1 MVALAPA
8 SSRSTSR
15 NLDRLLSELQESW
28 ISLASVNQKLL
39 DASREVHGQGDLPDT
54 VVQTRGQYERETGLL
69 LIEPIEQ
76 FARLHPIRRSLEALQ
91 EFDREAA
98 AAAVRARA
106 SVDERFQLLLAEGAL
121 DLCEP
126 WRIRRSGG
134 TEAEWLVWEKRAA
147 KRSQRADALLAAY
160 QKWAEKALTREGEAE
175 DRKRQQ
181 RTEQWWRRQS
191 AVTALHEIEVAYRD
205 LELLWLTTAERLVES
220 LRQER
225 KEVLSQAGKM
235 LEWLR
240 EGHEDTAAPVESM
253 FLAAC
258 DERLRGW
265 SGVVEDEAARRL
277 PEKAE
282 ILVPGRLARF
292 RTLKPRASF
301 LSAFATFSKPGM
313 GPAVR
318 DYWER
323 TAHIVREA
331 GRSKEILDYWRQ
343 TAAERGGDQNA
354 LLEESRNNAAA
365 VLAEQLENPDIDDS
379 LEAKLADTFR
389 TWDRDGSTVLEA
401 AQIGWIRLLRLPRG
415 RRLSN
420 TVVREGKRRSRASLR
435 QAAQWASTQWER
447 GLETLGGRLPARP
460 AITPVVTRTTLRDT
474 LALPA
479 GKSEL
484 PAIYGSLFRLAP
496 IEDRRFLVG
505 RDRELA
511 GLEQALADW
520 EAGRFA
526 ACIFVGARGSGKT
539 SLLNCAAHAA
549 FAGREVIRT
558 QFGER
563 MITVEAIDG
572 FLRQLLK
579 LSPRAD
585 LEAAFKAK
593 RRILMIEE
601 GERIYLRKVGGFQ
614 GAEHLMRRIQRTA
627 PTTLWVLAMNDKAFR
642 VVNAGIQFSRAFS
655 HRINAMSVS
664 RTDLENAILERH
676 RLSGL
681 RLEFAP
687 PPAGDPRVSRVRN
700 WLGLEASPQK
710 LYFDSL
716 YQQSGGV
723 FRSAFELWS
732 SSIERVEGETLKIR
746 QPLEP
751 AFASLRNELTQDDLF
766 TLLGIQ
772 QHGSLT
778 YEEAAEVLYEDL
790 EVSRTRMERLSALGL
805 IEADP
810 EHPGLRVRPEA
821 YRFASDVLER
831 VNLSGRWSE
840 S

>member
-8 SSRSTSR
+8 SLRSTSR
-15 NLDRLLSELQESW
+15 GLDRLLSELNESW
-28 ISLASVNQKLL
+28 TSLASVDQKLL
-39 DASREVHGQGDLPDT
+39 DASKEVRGQGDLPNT
-54 VVQTRGQYERETGLL
+54 LVQTREQYERETRLL
-69 LIEPIEQ
+69 LIEPTEQ
-76 FARLHPIRRSLEALQ
+76 FARLQPIRRSLEAMQ
-91 EFDREAA
+91 EFDRDATGA
-98 AAAVRARA
+98 GVRART
-106 SVDERFQLLLAEGAL
+106 SLDERFQFLLAEGAG

-134 TEAEWLVWEKRAA
+134 TEAEWLVWERRLA
-147 KRSQRADALLAAY
+147 KRSKRAEGLLAAY
-160 QKWAEKALTREGEAE
+160 QKWAEKAGTKTGEAK
-175 DRKRQQ
+175 DKKRQQ
-181 RTEQWWRRQS
+181 RTEQWWRRQT

-205 LELLWLTTAERLVES
+205 LELLWLTTAESLVES

-225 KEVLSQAGKM
+225 KEVLSQAEKM

-240 EGHEDTAAPVESM
+240 EDHEDTRAPVESM

-265 SGVVEDEAARRL
+265 SGVVEEEAAKRL

-282 ILVPGRLARF
+282 ILVPGRVPRF
-292 RTLKPRASF
+292 RTMKPRASF
-301 LSAFATFSKPGM
+301 LSALATFSKPGM

-331 GRSKEILDYWRQ
+331 GRSKEILDYWRE
-343 TAAERGGDQNA
+343 AAAQRGDDRKA

-365 VLAEQLENPDIDDS
+365 VLAEQLQNPDIDDS
-379 LEAKLADTFR
+379 LEANLAATFR

-401 AQIGWIRLLRLPRG
+401 AQIGWIELLRLPRG

-420 TVVREGKRRSRASLR
+420 TVVREGKRRFRASLR

-520 EAGRFA
+520 DAGRFA

-539 SLLNCAAHAA
+539 SLLNCAAHGA
-549 FAGREVIRT
+549 FAGKEVIRT
-558 QFGER
+558 QFGDR
-563 MITVEAIDG
+563 MITAEAIDD

-579 LSPRAD
+579 LPQGAD
-585 LEAAFKAK
+585 LEAPFQAK

-627 PTTLWVLAMNDKAFR
+627 STTLWVLAMNDKAFR
-642 VVNAGIQFSRAFS
+642 VLCTGIQFSRAFS

-664 RTDLENAILERH
+664 RADLENAILERH

-772 QHGSLT
+772 EHGSLT
-778 YEEAAEVLYEDL
+778 YEEAAEVFYEDL

-831 VNLSGRWSE
+831 VNLAARWSE

>member
-8 SSRSTSR
+8 SPRSASKGI
-15 NLDRLLSELQESW
+15 DRLLSELQESW

-39 DASREVHGQGDLPDT
+39 DASKGIRGREDAPNTLIQAREH
-54 VVQTRGQYERETGLL
+54 YERESRLL
-69 LIEPIEQ
+69 LMEPAEQ
-76 FARLHPIRRSLEALQ
+76 FARLRPIRRSLEAMQ
-91 EFDREAA
+91 EFDRDATGS
-98 AAAVRARA
+98 AVRARA
-106 SVDERFQLLLAEGAL
+106 SVDERFQFLLAEAAL

-134 TEAEWLVWEKRAA
+134 TEAEWLDWEKRVA
-147 KRSQRADALLAAY
+147 KRGKRADGLLAAY
-160 QKWAEKALTREGEAE
+160 RKWADKVATKTGDAS
-175 DRKRQQ
+175 DKNRQQ
-181 RTEQWWRRQS
+181 RTEQWWRRHT
-191 AVTALHEIEVAYRD
+191 AVTGLHELEVAYRD
-205 LELLWLTTAERLVES
+205 LELLWLTTAERLVEN
-220 LRQER
+220 LRDER
-225 KEVLSQAGKM
+225 KQVLFLAEKM
-235 LEWLR
+235 LDWLR
-240 EGHEDTAAPVESM
+240 ESHQDTAAPVESM

-265 SGVVEDEAARRL
+265 SGVVEDEAAKRL

-282 ILVPGRLARF
+282 IVVLGQLARF
-292 RTLKPRASF
+292 RTMRPRASF
-301 LSAFATFSKPGM
+301 LSAYATFCKPGM

-318 DYWER
+318 DYWEH

-331 GRSKEILDYWRQ
+331 GRSKEILDYWQ
-343 TAAERGGDQNA
+343 EAAAQRGNDRDA
-354 LLEESRNNAAA
+354 LVEESRNNAAS
-365 VLAEQLENPDIDDS
+365 VLAEQLQNPDVDDS
-379 LEAKLADTFR
+379 LEPKLADTFR
-389 TWDRDGSTVLEA
+389 TWDRDGSTILEA
-401 AQIGWIRLLRLPRG
+401 AQIGWIELLRMPRG
-415 RRLSN
+415 RRLSS
-420 TVVREGKRRSRASLR
+420 TVVREGKRRSRASIR
-435 QAAQWASTQWER
+435 QAAQWASIQWEH
-447 GLETLGGRLPARP
+447 GLETLAGRLPARP
-460 AITPVVTRTTLRDT
+460 AIRPVVTRTTLRDT

-484 PAIYGSLFRLAP
+484 PAIYSSLFRLAP

-511 GLEQALADW
+511 GLEHALVDW
-520 EAGRFA
+520 DAGRFA

-539 SLLNCAAHAA
+539 SLLNCAAHGA
-549 FAGREVIRT
+549 FAGRDVIRT
-558 QFGER
+558 QFGDR
-563 MITVEAIDG
+563 MITAQAIDD
-572 FLRQLLK
+572 FLRQLLD
-579 LSPRAD
+579 LPSRAD
-585 LEAAFKAK
+585 LETAFKSK

-601 GERIYLRKVGGFQ
+601 GERIYLRKVGGFH

-627 PTTLWVLAMNDKAFR
+627 STTLWVLAMNDKAFR
-642 VVNAGIQFSRAFS
+642 VLCAGTQFSRAFS

-664 RTDLENAILERH
+664 RADLENAILERH

-687 PPAGDPRVSRVRN
+687 PPAGDPRVSRARN

-751 AFASLRNELTQDDLF
+751 AFASLRNELTQEDLF

-772 QHGSLT
+772 EHGSLT
-778 YEEAAEVLYEDL
+778 YEEAADVLYEDL
-790 EVSRTRMERLSALGL
+790 DVSRTRMERLIALGL

-821 YRFASDVLER
+821 YRFTSDVLER
-831 VNLSGRWSE
+831 VNLAARME
-840 S
+840 